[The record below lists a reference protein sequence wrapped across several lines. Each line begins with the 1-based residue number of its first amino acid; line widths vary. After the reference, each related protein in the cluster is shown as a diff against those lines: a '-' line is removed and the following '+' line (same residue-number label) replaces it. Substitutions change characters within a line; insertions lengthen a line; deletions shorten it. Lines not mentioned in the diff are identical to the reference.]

1 MGIIPSE
8 QINRDL
14 HQRLSEIFPRK
25 HEGCSEHPG
34 CKNSIENEHD
44 EEPVIMRDEGS
55 RVEACSHPKC
65 MSSLTHMSWDIKIQ
79 AVLQ

>member
-1 MGIIPSE
+1 MSRSIETYI
-8 QINRDL
+8 R
-14 HQRLSEIFPRK
+14 
-25 HEGCSEHPG
+25 GCQKSSLANT
-34 CKNSIENEHD
+34 KDVLNIWAASSFENEHD